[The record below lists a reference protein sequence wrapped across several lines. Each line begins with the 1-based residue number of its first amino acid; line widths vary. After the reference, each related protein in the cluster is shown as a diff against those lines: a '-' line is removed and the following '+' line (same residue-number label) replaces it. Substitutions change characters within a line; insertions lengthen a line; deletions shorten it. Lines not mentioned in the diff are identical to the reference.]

1 LKASLNNSPNPK
13 PKNSTA
19 ALSRW
24 GASPEEKILLI
35 LTEIPENVYLSGRN
49 ICNLKI
55 IRADSLNV
63 YDVILADRSYRHRRQ
78 P

>member
-1 LKASLNNSPNPK
+1 
-13 PKNSTA
+13 
-19 ALSRW
+19 
-24 GASPEEKILLI
+24 

-63 YDVILADRSYRHRRQ
+63 YDVILADRVIATAAALAKIEEVYGA
-78 P
+78 